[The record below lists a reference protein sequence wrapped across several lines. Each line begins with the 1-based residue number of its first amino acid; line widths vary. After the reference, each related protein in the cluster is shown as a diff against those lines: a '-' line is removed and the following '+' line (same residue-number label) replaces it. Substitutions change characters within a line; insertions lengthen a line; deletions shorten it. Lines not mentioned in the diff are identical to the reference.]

1 MITFTIP
8 SFISFT
14 IFISVFSITFFKFFH
29 HIIDNIRS
37 NKKMTKEKKV
47 KSSLNIGGIYGKRR
61 FYGDNND
68 PFLPIREY
76 GYYVAI
82 LDIKPSRDG
91 HCDYCQ
97 YVFLNDNM
105 SPYSSYSD
113 TIIYSSQTTHFD
125 NWEYIK
131 DIDLNTIK
139 IS

>member
-1 MITFTIP
+1 MITFNIP

-14 IFISVFSITFFKFFH
+14 IFISVFSITFFKFFQ

-37 NKKMTKEKKV
+37 NKKIPKEKTV

-68 PFLPIREY
+68 PFSPIHEY

-82 LDIKPSRDG
+82 IDIKPSRDG
-91 HCDYCQ
+91 HCEYCQ

-113 TIIYSSQTTHFD
+113 TMIYSDITKKFD
-125 NWEYIK
+125 DWEYIR